1 MSSARE
7 KRLLLGALALMAPLP
22 LPLNGVVVWPI
33 VLLYFAATSWFLV
46 RAWEDRKRWLPFW
59 AMNLLGLLYLP
70 IFVADLLVLSRQGL
84 VRPVVHLAFF
94 TVVVKLF
101 SLQRERDKWQ
111 ALIGIFF
118 LFLAGMATSVHL
130 SVVLYLLAFLSLSL
144 ILLARFASLHL
155 LTGFGRERMVSVA
168 VPLRGILAFSLLL
181 SVLVAV
187 PLFALLPRV
196 RTPYLA
202 TSGFGAGP
210 SFEISGLS
218 DEVTLDSIG
227 LVRTSR
233 EVALRIEFEDPQRY
247 LDDRGSLRFK
257 ATTFDRYRGNRW
269 ERTSRQEML
278 YNPHRRALSFELADE
293 PAEQWAEIWLQPLN
307 TRSLVVPVETA
318 RVEIDRQNLQLSRGG
333 ALSVPGG
340 TRRNVLGYRVGLA
353 ARPQHLAPPPQE
365 DDSSLDLSGVTPEI
379 SSLAAKVLGD
389 ADSLSD
395 RERVQRLEQHLQ
407 TQYQYTLDFVGRSAQ
422 KPIEEFLFRSR
433 SGHCEYFATSM
444 VLLLRSQAI
453 PSRLVTGFLGAETNL
468 LQGYYV
474 VRQENAHAWV
484 EAYLADEGRWETFDP
499 TPPVGRPGLRNTNLW
514 SVALQAYDFLQFRW
528 DRYVLSY
535 DFDDQ
540 LSIFGRLRQA
550 WSELWGAWKG
560 SEETSAAPAETG
572 EEAPSAPSGEWS
584 RPQLPVVGLIALTLA
599 IALVYIAVLLW
610 RRWRR
615 PLTAASAYQRLR
627 WEMERDGLGVSEVDP
642 PLALKA
648 TALSRWPEAAG
659 PTGRVFDFYLQESY
673 AGRTLDSRDREDL
686 QASLGE
692 ALRRLRKAG

>member
-7 KRLLLGALALMAPLP
+7 KRLLLGALALIAPLP
-22 LPLNGVVVWPI
+22 LPFNAVVRWPF
-33 VLLYFAATSWFLV
+33 VLLYLAATAWFLV
-46 RAWEDRKRWLPFW
+46 RAWGDRKRWLPFW

-70 IFVADLLVLSRQGL
+70 VFLADLLVFSRQGL
-84 VRPVVHLAFF
+84 VRPVVHLALF

-130 SVVLYLLAFLSLSL
+130 SVVIYLVVFLSLNL
-144 ILLARFASLHL
+144 LLLARFASLHL
-155 LTGFGRERMVSVA
+155 LTGFGRERAVSVA
-168 VPLRGILAFSLLL
+168 VPLRGILAFSVLL
-181 SVLVAV
+181 SVIVAI

-210 SFEISGLS
+210 NFEISGLS

-233 EVALRIEFEDPQRY
+233 EVALRIEFEDPDRY
-247 LDDRGSLRFK
+247 LQNRGSFRFK

-269 ERTSRQEML
+269 ERTATTEPL
-278 YNPHRRALSFELADE
+278 YNPQRRNLSFELADE
-293 PAEQWAEIWLQPLN
+293 PTEQWAEIWLQPLN
-307 TRSLVVPVETA
+307 TSSLVVPVETG
-318 RVEIDRQNLQLSRGG
+318 RVEIDRRNLELSHGG
-333 ALSVPGG
+333 ALLLPGRL
-340 TRRNVLGYRVGLA
+340 RRNVLGYRVGLA
-353 ARPQHLAPPPQE
+353 TGPLHLARPPQE
-365 DDSSLDLSGVTPEI
+365 DDPSLDLSGVTPEI
-379 SSLAAKVLGD
+379 SRLAAEILGD
-389 ADSLSD
+389 ASLSD
-395 RERVQRLEQHLQ
+395 RERVERLEQHLM
-407 TQYQYTLDFVGRSAQ
+407 TRYQYTLDFVGRSARE
-422 KPIEEFLFRSR
+422 PIEDFLFRSR

-453 PSRLVTGFLGAETNL
+453 PARLVTGFLGAETNL

-484 EAYLADEGRWETFDP
+484 EAFLADEGRWETFDP
-499 TPPVGRPGLRNTNLW
+499 TPPVGRPGLRNSNLW
-514 SVALQAYDFLQFRW
+514 SVALQAYDFLHFRW

-550 WSELWGAWKG
+550 WTRLFGARQG
-560 SEETSAAPAETG
+560 SEETSPETG
-572 EEAPSAPSGEWS
+572 VSGKEAPSTESGEWG
-584 RPQLPVVGLIALTLA
+584 RPRLPVAGLIALPLA
-599 IALVYIAVLLW
+599 IAFVYVAVLFW
-610 RRWRR
+610 RLWRR
-615 PLTAASAYQRLR
+615 PLTATSAYQRLR
-627 WEMERDGLGVSEVDP
+627 REMERDGVEVSAVDP
-642 PLALKA
+642 PLALREA
-648 TALSRWPEAAG
+648 ALSRWPDAAG
-659 PTGRVFDFYLQESY
+659 PTGRVFDLYLQESY
-673 AGRTLDSRDREDL
+673 AGRPLDSRDRQDL